1 MASLL
6 NLNLLT
12 FIFSRDNLP
21 IMKDEA
27 YVISLDDKQSRGTHW
42 VSLFVYRNEAVY
54 FDSLEIE
61 YIPQKVLK
69 KIKCKSITRNIF
81 RIQSNVSIISTFI
94 EYMISGKTLLDYTN
108 LFTLFDYQKNDK
120 TIYKYFQEKFAKGK
134 GKSWF

>member
-134 GKSWF
+134 GKS